1 MADLDSILANI
12 ASWLALKRREG
23 ATVAASILHD
33 YLLTIDAPDGTIERC
48 ESMGW
53 IVYEPRRGHSLCKSD
68 FVGNIYPGPIRW
80 TEARYVIIGSA
91 IEAVVKSARPVQSVG
106 RDGQLEGET
115 TGRDRHLDVPHTGPG
130 GPLHNIEPE
139 PFRGGVMDF
148 LENRVEL
155 CGVDIC
161 SGSRCSNRRQILELL
176 RRRDRSGA
184 FISYGGDQ
192 LAEQLDPKATSATVS
207 GAIRDLRDDIVN
219 RLRDQNIV
227 CGNKDVILSGGPG
240 YRFANCINVHLAGQP
255 IAKPYEVLNVP
266 KDVPKNVSNVPN
278 DVPNVSDNPAQS
290 RRGWILRRLRDGGQ
304 LQGAAV
310 AREFKC
316 SLKTAKRDLGQLKAD
331 GKIEFIGPPRTG
343 FYQLSKHEE

>member
-1 MADLDSILANI
+1 MDESNSILTTVAR
-12 ASWLALKRREG
+12 WLALKRREG
-23 ATVAASILHD
+23 ATVDASILHD
-33 YLLTIDAPDGTIERC
+33 YLLTIDAPNGTVERC
-48 ESMGW
+48 ETMGW
-53 IVYEPRRGHSLCKSD
+53 ITYEPRKGYSACKSD
-68 FVGNIYPGPIRW
+68 FVGNIYPSPIRW
-80 TEARYVIIGSA
+80 IEARYAIGSA
-91 IEAVVKSARPVQSVG
+91 IEAVLKSATPVQSVASG
-106 RDGQLEGET
+106 TQIEGEATGGHSHSDLPQAGPDGQ
-115 TGRDRHLDVPHTGPG
+115 R
-130 GPLHNIEPE
+130 HNIQPE

-176 RRRDRSGA
+176 RRRDRSGT

-192 LAEQLDPKATSATVS
+192 LAEELDPKAASGTVS
-207 GAIRDLRDDIVN
+207 GAIRDLRDDIVK
-219 RLRDQNIV
+219 RLRDHNIV

-240 YRFANCINVHLAGQP
+240 YRFAECITVQLAGQP
-255 IAKPYEVLNVP
+255 IAKPDEVLNVP
-266 KDVPKNVSNVPN
+266 KDVLKV
-278 DVPNVSDNPAQS
+278 VPNVSDNPARS
-290 RRGWILRRLRDGGQ
+290 RREWILRRLSDGGQ